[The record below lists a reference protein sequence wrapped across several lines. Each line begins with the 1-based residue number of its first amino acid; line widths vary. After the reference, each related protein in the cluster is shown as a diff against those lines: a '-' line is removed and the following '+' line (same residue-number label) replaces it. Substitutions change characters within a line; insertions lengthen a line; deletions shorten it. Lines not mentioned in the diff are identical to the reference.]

1 MSVDRVKFQDIVES
15 QLPRYVS
22 DEFPLLPEFLKQY
35 YISQEF
41 ESGTLDIVQ
50 NLDQYVKLDQIFDL
64 SNSTVLRFD
73 IGYTDTTIET
83 SYRGNFTDGFPDNHG
98 LIQIDDEIIYYR
110 NKTDNTFEGC
120 VRGFSGISSYISPS
134 NPEQLVFGETESQSH
149 SENAEIKNLNVIFL
163 QEFFKKIK
171 RQIAPGFDDRNLAT
185 NIDQRNLIFGL
196 NSFYG
201 TKGTDESFRILFGAL
216 YGSHAEII
224 RPSDFLFRPSDA
236 DYRVTE
242 DMIVEQI
249 EGNPLDLQNETLI
262 QTSTG
267 AKGTIT
273 KVEPIAY
280 DKGQYYQVGI
290 DLGYDRDI
298 DVRGSKFADFK
309 LNSKTRILNNVAVG
323 ATILDV
329 DSTVGFA
336 QTGNLTTTDVDGDI
350 VTLSYDGKSI
360 NQFINVEGV
369 LTNINEKTDVREDG
383 YSYATVGLEQ
393 TEEVRVRVA
402 GGLNDFSE
410 NETTNLIDPGDPIVI
425 KSMGIEQEDLRSR
438 GWFTNIKTT
447 MDVELFNTVDEE
459 ERIYEIFTYDDH
471 YYYPGVRLLIYN
483 NAGLVVNGT
492 ITRIAGRRSFIVRT
506 DSKLFSFQL
515 GAEYKLQSEVLKT
528 RSSKYPKLNE
538 YITNVQNTYS
548 KFSGETLVASN
559 SIPSLLDKDVDP
571 NNRVYT
577 FTGSSVNDYELKLT
591 DNTDHGFYTG
601 DAIFYERGVVDVITI
616 TPDGN
621 EEINQVY
628 NGFDDLEELVYYVYR
643 VDQEKIKL
651 ARSKSDIFA
660 NKFIALLGEVENNVI
675 SDYNF
680 YSKVL
685 TPQQIVRRISD
696 PYTKSGNY
704 PTQPDFY
711 NGILLNGVEILNYK
725 STDKMFHGSVTGID
739 IDDGGDNFDVIT
751 PPLVHIED
759 TEIVGSGATGTASV
773 VGNLREIRIIDS
785 GFDYLNTPVVS
796 ISGGSGEG
804 ASAEVNMMN
813 IKYSISFNAG
823 VTTSPTGGITT
834 STGII
839 GFSTF
844 HKFRDN
850 EQVVYETRD
859 QQGIVGLVTSSLYY
873 VKVLNGYEI
882 NLHKT
887 FEDSNLGINTITMQS
902 LGDGIHE
909 ISSVDKKKIV
919 SNVVVTNSGSEY
931 KNRERKVFLDDGVNT
946 GTDTLYILNH
956 GYKTGEIVNYSEFE
970 GKKVISGLSTNT
982 DYYVSR
988 VDNDHFQLSELKLS
1002 GNDKKYNLDR
1012 NIFVDLRSRGTGFFN
1027 YKPIVVSVD
1036 GLVGVSTL
1044 IGQDFGCKVQPI
1056 FRGGVDSIDMTEGGE
1071 KYGSD
1076 EILNFNRSP
1085 VVRLKSG
1092 ENCILQPVVSVNGQI
1107 VDVIIIDGGSQYFA
1121 PPELIVVGEGV
1132 RERDYARLTPIT
1144 DNGRIVD
1151 VVISHPGSGYEIN
1164 KTSIRVANSGD
1175 GYSVSARLNEWGINR
1190 FAKDFNII
1198 DSADN
1203 FISENNDSVELQ
1215 ISNIYPPREFRESL
1229 NSLNGDGTKNFGRQD
1244 LLKRRNVERT
1254 NNQHS
1259 PILGWAYD
1267 GNPIYGPYGF
1277 KNGRSGVVSQMRSGY
1292 ILKDVRRDS
1301 VHRPSRSLY
1310 PGGFFLEDYFF
1321 ANGGDLDTHNG
1332 RFCVTPD
1339 YPNGTYAYFTTFTRS
1354 VASKG
1359 PFKNFKTPVFP
1370 YVVGDTFKYRPDL
1383 FNFAGLANQSDFDI
1397 ELNGWFR
1404 NTQAYHLNDDHSD
1417 YDFVLNSNDY
1427 EKQSLIASRTS
1438 KGFINGVGIVT
1449 GGNGYQIG
1457 DKLSFNNTNS
1467 GGKEIQSKVS
1477 LLGGKRV
1484 VDVRTENTS
1493 VYGVEFVN
1501 VNKPNTFIGFSSD
1514 PHNLRIRDVVVVS
1527 GISSYIKGFDRS
1539 YTIGVTSESFFL
1551 NSDISAT
1558 GSNSVEYFPVSGP
1571 LVSPSIRANDILGI
1585 GTEKVKV
1592 LNVEPESGRIRVV
1605 RRHDGTVG
1613 AAHTLS
1619 SKLIQDSRK
1628 FTITSSGLTT
1638 SRNLRANEEFYFI
1651 PSESVGVGTIIGVG
1665 TTVSVSN
1672 PGAGVSTRFLTPR
1685 SIFIPKHQLKLNDR
1699 VVYNEY
1705 SNNTIQFWNGVS
1717 GAPVENLS
1725 GYQYLYVAPL
1735 TDNTIGLSTQKVGY
1749 GTDGSFIGINS
1760 APGLMYFTNF
1770 GNGTYQSIKSDF
1782 EDVLKAEVSKN
1793 LVNVSTAKTH
1803 GVSYGDIVNLTLKP
1817 LRIKEVSVKYNPR
1830 SRRII
1835 FDSVQFTA
1843 SDVDLIGNKI
1853 TITNH
1858 VYVRGDKVLYL
1869 TNSAV
1874 GGIVSGK
1881 TYFAIPFDENTIQLV
1896 ENKFEIE
1903 KPVPNVVNFTS
1914 TGNGTLSLVNPLVKV
1929 TRNETLKF
1937 NLSDPSLAFASNDN
1951 RYSAFEMN
1959 LFIDNKYLTEYNSSS
1974 ETREFEVTRVG
1985 KAGFEGAELS
1995 LFVSDF
2001 VPQNLWYNFE
2011 RINLDK
2017 LTRPYREYHI
2027 DVDVISHNQ
2036 IFVEDSVYSGTY
2048 GVVGVGSTMFQ
2059 FNLNKKPETLYFDQ
2073 TSSSISYTTKSKTAY
2088 GGVADVNIINPGYE
2102 YQSLPGITSV
2112 RSKFGSGAILLAQSD
2127 NIGNIL
2133 KTKYASN
2140 KIGFDYPTDQTMRV
2154 VSNVPEVVSVNTLA
2168 SFTQIGIASQGRNYL
2183 VAPNLVVVDGFTNEV
2198 VKEIELRYTLGDS
2211 NVEILTNTYGLYPT
2225 NPRIVPINNS
2235 NGVGINSAIYNST
2248 NKTAQVFL
2256 NRPFKTL
2263 ADFPF
2268 QVNDLVFIEN
2278 TSVGISTTG
2287 SGYNSSDYSYQ
2298 YFPIVSIDP
2307 NIGGSNGSITYDMSD
2322 MIDDGEV
2329 AGNYDISGSIG
2340 NVVPVNQFPIF
2351 KPEFKKNNLLIGEIV
2366 DGSFGNKGTVV
2377 SFNPVIELAKIST
2390 KTKFEIGEV
2399 LTSRTSGTVS
2409 IVTDTK
2415 NYDSEITTTPGSEVI
2430 NGWETEV
2437 GFMNN
2442 SLQRLPNNKYYQNF
2456 SYSVSSEIPF
2466 DQWDDSVSSIA
2477 HPAGVEKF
2485 SDLQVVSIADPVTPI
2500 IPDANVEITVDLTS
2514 DASIWAFQDFDSVSE
2529 RTSFVNGGDVSREI
2543 YFENRILT
2551 DHFECIG
2558 NRVTNVDDFSDRF
2571 NSDVRDTNFIDVGQF
2586 QISSRF
2592 NRLFAYV
2599 VDTTFTEERQ
2609 FSITS
2614 FVQDGTNSYQQEYGT
2629 LNTNVSLG
2637 FFDWIKNE
2645 DGWTY
2650 RFFPGKPLFNS
2661 YNISIASIGILDQ
2674 SQGIGTD
2681 RISVES
2687 SQMAI
2692 FTDSQS
2698 EISIG
2703 SSGTIVSYGT
2713 SYRSAKSRILM
2724 QDSEGFTHGTEIT
2737 TIHDG
2742 TNVGIMKFGDLV
2754 STPVEYSY
2762 GDSEIGTFD
2771 ANIVGS
2777 NVEVTFT
2784 PNAGVGAT
2792 VFASNLLMSATEVGV
2807 GSDNMLVSRF
2817 VTNYVSISASATPTT
2832 HDITSYGYPY
2842 STGSYVIQVSD
2853 TTNNK
2858 HFVTEAVALN
2868 NNFVEDFAT
2877 FGGVKSSDKT
2887 LGTFDITTDSS
2898 NTIITFKPDA
2908 NIDVEVRVFG
2918 LELQPWLGN
2927 DFSDQKNSDHTQVIN
2942 SFIQYKGSK
2951 LEQNAQFNMNKD
2963 DLGIFIRNFRGNDS
2977 DVVGVG
2983 TNTVTIP
2990 FHLFE
2995 TGDRVIYN
3003 GNEGRQGTSVN
3014 RIGIAET
3021 VVAGVSTNKMP
3032 RDVYV
3037 VKKSDSKIAFAETP
3051 EDALLREP
3059 KTFQIT
3065 SVGIGTFHQVKSQ
3078 KTDERTMVLIDNMI
3092 QSPLANTDISTQLV
3106 STIET
3111 NTELRV
3117 VGITSFFSEDL
3128 VQIDDEY
3135 MLVLATWFDETDNN
3149 FYMEVV
3155 RGMMGSNLAAH
3166 SGGSTVS
3173 KVAGQYN
3180 IVENVINFV
3189 QSPKGNNPMSTTTE
3203 GPDEF
3208 DWTGITTHSSFQGRV
3223 FNRTSFQGVGV
3234 NTENYDKNHVFD
3246 DISPQFTG
3254 ITSDFVLKYEG
3265 GSVTG
3270 ISTDNAWVLIN
3281 GVFQHPDG
3289 IARNGRDELPSYDMS
3304 EAGGETT
3311 IRFLADPATGDNNT
3325 QTYPRGGILME
3336 IGSKPGFGYQP
3347 LVSAGGTVTVSTGG
3361 TVTAISIGN
3370 SGSGYR
3376 SGLQTVNISGQTYSD
3391 GIPYIQHI
3399 GIASIGGGH
3408 VVSASITNLDA
3419 VFKTFISR
3427 ASTATYKGDNG
3438 LIKTAA
3444 VDEARFENNH
3454 LLFEESR
3461 TNLARYSSEPNL
3473 WTDQTAAPIVSI
3485 GNTVAP
3491 DGGLADKLTQ
3501 QAERFSGKYIALPE
3515 VTTNTTY
3522 SVSGFIKPVD
3532 PATKTRFGVAAA
3544 LPVGWIGY
3552 VDTSWDANGVP
3563 TTSAT
3568 NAQNIQ
3574 YVSYPNGWYK
3584 ISFQFTTGA
3593 SALINTRL
3601 HIHPDRDDNGKSI
3614 WFWGAQLE
3622 VGSFATSYIP
3632 TKATIVTRAADIVQ
3646 DVQPEI
3652 VIDAPLPYDNIPL
3665 LYSSESSAGIGTGA
3679 KVDIVV
3685 GNGSSV
3691 IDFKLQ
3697 NKGWGY
3703 GDRNI
3708 LTIGIG
3714 GTVGIPTTGSNFSEF
3729 QIEAVRTQRD
3739 QFNSWYMGEL
3749 ETLDEFGDEF
3759 DGLTKTFNLRLGGEG
3774 VAVVSRKGS
3783 QIDVEDTLLV
3793 FINGILQEPARAY
3806 SMQGGSV
3813 LRFTEAPKAGDRGEV
3828 FFYKGTRDKDVL
3840 FRDILETVK
3849 EGDTLNITNNPAL
3862 NQSFGLNQDDRVV
3875 TGINTIDS
3883 VRTTPYVNPG
3893 VTTDT
3898 TTLRP
3903 ILWKKQLSDVVIDGE
3918 KVGKSRMH
3926 YEPNIF
3932 PFGYL
3937 IQSIGVTTTVAYID
3951 SLKPLFDTLIETE
3964 DEEYQNRVTI
3974 VSQDEKVTGEVTV
3987 NITDNGDIGSL
3998 DIVNPGTGYTSTP
4011 TISIA
4016 NPVDGTR
4023 AVIESVVQN
4032 QKIVGFNIIE
4042 PGSGYTSDNP
4052 PIVLVEPPAYA
4063 IETVDVADYSGD
4075 YGVVVGFGTLTSGQI
4090 TQLIFDF
4097 FIPTDSWMRNGQLVS
4112 DTTTVSGIQTGDFF
4126 TVFNSNTQHSKGTIV
4141 SKEIDDSTRIGVS
4154 TQFINNIYQ
4163 VANYSN
4169 QTVNVPGVGST
4180 TVRRVFT
4187 NIVGFSS
4194 DGISFD
4200 SSLYKFDSTV
4210 YTMDRVNYEIFTGGV
4225 GGSVENFGEYSW
4237 GKIDIKSRSDSQEF
4251 NFYGG
4256 NGYTGLTTSTYIRR
4270 ANDLKFKGYDV
4281 IDY

>member
-73 IGYTDTTIET
+73 IGYTNTTIET
-83 SYRGNFTDGFPDNHG
+83 SYKGNFTDGFPDNHG

-280 DKGQYYQVGI
+280 DRGQYYQVGV

-298 DVRGSKFADFK
+298 DVRGTKFANFE
-309 LNSKTRILNNVAVG
+309 LNSKTKILNNVAVG

-336 QTGNLTTTDVDGDI
+336 QTGNLTTTDSDGDT
-350 VTLSYDGKSI
+350 VSLSYDGKTI

-369 LTNINEKTDVREDG
+369 LTNINEKTDIREDG

-559 SIPSLLDKDVDP
+559 SIPSLLDEDVDP

-577 FTGSSVNDYELKLT
+577 FTGSSINDYELKLT

-601 DAIFYERGVVDVITI
+601 DAIFYERGVVDVTTI

-621 EEINQVY
+621 EEIDQVY
-628 NGFDDLEELVYYVYR
+628 NGFADLEELVYYVYR

-660 NKFIALLGEVENNVI
+660 NKFIALLGEVKNNVI

-773 VGNLREIRIIDS
+773 VGNLREIRITDS
-785 GFDYLNTPVVS
+785 GFDYLSTPVVS

-804 ASAEVNMMN
+804 ASAEVNMTS

-850 EQVVYETRD
+850 EQVVYQTRD

-902 LGDGIHE
+902 LGAGIHE
-909 ISSVDKKKIV
+909 ISSVDRKKIV
-919 SNVVVTNSGSEY
+919 SNVVVTNLGSGY

-970 GKKVISGLSTNT
+970 GEKVISGLSTNT

-988 VDNDHFQLSELKLS
+988 VDNDHFQLSELRLS

-1076 EILNFNRSP
+1076 EILNFNRAP

-1092 ENCILQPVVSVNGQI
+1092 ENAILQPVVSVNGQI

-1121 PPELIVVGEGV
+1121 PPELIVDGQNT
-1132 RERDYARLTPIT
+1132 RDYARLTPIT
-1144 DNGRIVD
+1144 DNGTIVD
-1151 VVISHPGSGYEIN
+1151 VVISYPGNGYEIN

-1175 GYSVSARLNEWGINR
+1175 GYSVSARLNEWGINK

-1203 FISENNDSVELQ
+1203 FISENNNNTELQ
-1215 ISNIYPPREFRESL
+1215 VSNIYPPRQFRESL

-1244 LLKRRNVERT
+1244 LLKRRSSETT

-1259 PILGWAYD
+1259 PILGWSYD

-1277 KNGRSGVVSQMRSGY
+1277 QNGKSGLISQMRSGY
-1292 ILKDVRRDS
+1292 ILKDVNKDS
-1301 VHRPSRSLY
+1301 IHRPSRSLY
-1310 PGGFFLEDYFF
+1310 PGGFFVEDYFF
-1321 ANGGDLDTHNG
+1321 SNSGDLDVHNG

-1339 YPNGTYAYFTTFTRS
+1339 YPNGTYAYFCTFS
-1354 VASKG
+1354 VDVASKG
-1359 PFKNFKTPVFP
+1359 PFKNFKSPVFP
-1370 YVVGDTFKYRPDL
+1370 YVVGNTFKYRPDL
-1383 FNFAGLANQSDFDI
+1383 FNFAGLANQTDYNI
-1397 ELNGWFR
+1397 ESNGWFR

-1438 KGFINGVGIVT
+1438 KGSINGVGIVT

-1477 LLGGKRV
+1477 LLDGKRV

-1527 GISSYIKGFDRS
+1527 GISSYIKGFDGS

-1605 RRHDGTVG
+1605 RRHDGTIG

-1638 SRNLRANEEFYFI
+1638 SRNLRSNEEFYFI

-1760 APGLMYFTNF
+1760 APGLMYFTNS

-1803 GVSYGDIVNLTLKP
+1803 GISYGDIVNLTLKP
-1817 LRIKEVSVKYNPR
+1817 LSVKEVSVKYNPD
-1830 SRRII
+1830 SRRIV
-1835 FDSVQFTA
+1835 FDSVDFVG
-1843 SDVDLIGNKI
+1843 SNVDINGDKI

-1858 VYVRGDKVLYL
+1858 SYVRGSKVLY
-1869 TNSAV
+1869 SSDSPV
-1874 GGIVSGK
+1874 GGLVSGE
-1881 TYFAIPFDENTIQLV
+1881 TYFIIPFDENTIQLV
-1896 ENKFEIE
+1896 QYKFELE
-1903 KPVPNVVNFTS
+1903 RPVPNVVNFTS
-1914 TGNGTLSLVNPLVKV
+1914 SGSGSLSFINPLVKV
-1929 TRNETLKF
+1929 QRNETLKF

-2048 GVVGVGSTMFQ
+2048 GVVGVGSTVFQ

-2278 TSVGISTTG
+2278 TSVGIATTG

-2377 SFNPVIELAKIST
+2377 SFNSVIELAKIST

-2415 NYDSEITTTPGSEVI
+2415 NYNSEITTTPGSEVI

-2551 DHFECIG
+2551 DHFECID
-2558 NRVTNVDDFSDRF
+2558 NKVTIIDDFSDKF

-2586 QISSRF
+2586 PLDIKF
-2592 NRLFAYV
+2592 NRLLSFV
-2599 VDTTFTEERQ
+2599 KDTTFIEERQ

-2614 FVQDGTNSYQQEYGT
+2614 FIQDGSFAYQQEYGT
-2629 LNTNVSLG
+2629 LTTQDQLG
-2637 FFDWIKNE
+2637 NFEWVKNSE
-2645 DGWTY
+2645 GFTY
-2650 RFFPGKPLFNS
+2650 RFFPAKPLFNS
-2661 YNISIASIGILDQ
+2661 YDVSIVNIGIHDFN
-2674 SQGIGTD
+2674 QGIGKSAFD
-2681 RISVES
+2681 LS
-2687 SQMAI
+2687 SNVVLFEDQNNFI
-2692 FTDSQS
+2692 GV
-2698 EISIG
+2698 G
-2703 SSGTIVSYGT
+2703 SSGTVVSYGT

-2724 QDSEGFTHGTEIT
+2724 LDNQGFTHGTEIT

-2742 TNVGIMKFGDLV
+2742 TNVSILKYGDLI
-2754 STPVEYSY
+2754 STPEQSY
-2762 GDSEIGTFD
+2762 GNSEIGTFG
-2771 ANIVGS
+2771 ASIVSG

-2784 PNAGVGAT
+2784 PNSGIGAT
-2792 VFASNLLMSATEVGV
+2792 VISSNILMSGSEVGI
-2807 GSDNMLVSRF
+2807 GSTNMETSRIN
-2817 VTNYVSISASATPTT
+2817 TNYVSISASGSPTP
-2832 HDITSYGYPY
+2832 HNIVSYGNPY
-2842 STGSYVIQVSD
+2842 STGSYVVLVSD
-2853 TTNNK
+2853 TTNNQ
-2858 HFVTEAVALN
+2858 HEITELVSIN
-2868 NNFVEDFAT
+2868 NNTVEDIAT
-2877 FGGVKSSDKT
+2877 FGGVKT
-2887 LGTFDITTDSS
+2887 GENLGSFDITNDTS
-2898 NTIITFKPDA
+2898 NTIVTFTPKA
-2908 NIDVEVRVFG
+2908 NINVQVRVFG
-2918 LELQPWLGN
+2918 VEIQQFQGN
-2927 DFSDQKNSDHTQVIN
+2927 DFPGELNTNFLSIIN
-2942 SFIQYKGSK
+2942 SNIQYVGSK
-2951 LEQNAQFNMNKD
+2951 LEQNVQFNVNEN
-2963 DLGIFIRNFRGNDS
+2963 GVGVFIRDFDGSDS
-2977 DVVGVG
+2977 KIVGVG
-2983 TNTVTIP
+2983 TNSVVIP

-3003 GNEGRQGTSVN
+3003 GNEGRTGTSVN

-3021 VVAGVSTNKMP
+3021 TVAGISTDKLP
-3032 RDVYV
+3032 RDVYA
-3037 VKKSDSKIAFAETP
+3037 VKVSDSKLAFAETP
-3051 EDALLREP
+3051 EDALLLQP

-3078 KTDERTMVLIDNMI
+3078 KTDERTMILIDNMI
-3092 QSPLANTDISTQLV
+3092 QSPLADTDIQTQL
-3106 STIET
+3106 SLSIQS
-3111 NTELRV
+3111 NTEIRV
-3117 VGITSFFSEDL
+3117 TGITSFFSEDMIR
-3128 VQIDDEY
+3128 VDDEY
-3135 MLVLATWFDETDNN
+3135 MLVLATWLDENDGN

-3155 RGMMGSNLAAH
+3155 RGLMGSTLTSH
-3166 SGGSTVS
+3166 SSNSTVS
-3173 KVAGQYN
+3173 KVTGQFN
-3180 IVENVINFV
+3180 VVENVINFV
-3189 QSPKGNNPMSTTTE
+3189 QSPKGNNPISTTTS
-3203 GPDEF
+3203 GPDEV

-3246 DISPQFTG
+3246 DISSQFTG

-3289 IARNGRDELPSYDMS
+3289 IAKNGRDELPSYDMS

-3311 IRFLADPATGDNNT
+3311 IRFLADPANGDNNT

-3347 LVSAGGTVTVSTGG
+3347 LVSAGGTSTVSGG
-3361 TVTAISIGN
+3361 SVTAVSIGN

-3376 SGLQTVNISGQTYSD
+3376 SGLQTVRVGVQTYSD
-3391 GIPYIQHI
+3391 GIPNIYYVGTATI
-3399 GIASIGGGH
+3399 SGGH
-3408 VVSASITNLDA
+3408 VTGIAVTNGG
-3419 VFKTFISR
+3419 SGY
-3427 ASTATYKGDNG
+3427 ST
-3438 LIKTAA
+3438 
-3444 VDEARFENNH
+3444 
-3454 LLFEESR
+3454 
-3461 TNLARYSSEPNL
+3461 P
-3473 WTDQTAAPIVSI
+3473 
-3485 GNTVAP
+3485 
-3491 DGGLADKLTQ
+3491 
-3501 QAERFSGKYIALPE
+3501 PE
-3515 VTTNTTY
+3515 V
-3522 SVSGFIKPVD
+3522 
-3532 PATKTRFGVAAA
+3532 
-3544 LPVGWIGY
+3544 
-3552 VDTSWDANGVP
+3552 
-3563 TTSAT
+3563 
-3568 NAQNIQ
+3568 
-3574 YVSYPNGWYK
+3574 
-3584 ISFQFTTGA
+3584 
-3593 SALINTRL
+3593 
-3601 HIHPDRDDNGKSI
+3601 
-3614 WFWGAQLE
+3614 
-3622 VGSFATSYIP
+3622 
-3632 TKATIVTRAADIVQ
+3632 
-3646 DVQPEI
+3646 

-3665 LYSSESSAGIGTGA
+3665 LYSSTSSTGIGTGA

-3691 IDFKLQ
+3691 IDFKLAS
-3697 NKGWGY
+3697 KGYGY

-3759 DGLTKTFNLRLGGEG
+3759 DGISKTFNLKLGSEG
-3774 VAVVSRKGS
+3774 VAIVSRKGS
-3783 QIDVEDTLLV
+3783 KITVEDTLLV
-3793 FINGILQEPARAY
+3793 FINNILQEPGKAY

-3828 FFYKGTRDKDVL
+3828 FFYKGTRDKDVI
-3840 FRDILETVK
+3840 FKDILETVK

-3875 TGINTIDS
+3875 TGINTVDS

-3951 SLKPLFDTLIETE
+3951 SLKPLFDAIVETE
-3964 DEEYQNRVTI
+3964 NENYQNRVTI

-4075 YGVVVGFGTLTSGQI
+4075 YGVVVGFGTLTSGQT
-4090 TQLIFDF
+4090 TQLVFDF
-4097 FIPTDSWMRNGQLVS
+4097 FIPTDSWIRNSQLVS
-4112 DTTTVSGIQTGDFF
+4112 DSTTTSGIQTGDFF
-4126 TVFNSNTQHSKGTIV
+4126 TIFNSNTQHSKGTIV

-4163 VANYSN
+4163 VANFSN

-4194 DGISFD
+4194 DGLSFD
-4200 SSLYKFDSTV
+4200 STLYKFDSTV

-4237 GKIDIKSRSDSQEF
+4237 GKIDIKGRPNAKEF